1 MLTRIQMLIWWTTNT
16 MFFYITIPCTR
27 KYTNDRNEHL
37 LCRVSQEAL
46 TLMALDMSLLCLCI
60 FVFLYHNTMHQEDRN
75 EHLLCR
81 VSQEALTLMAL
92 DMSLLCLCIFYV
104 LCCLLQ
110 DCCPAP
116 SVPRPPRPRRVPW
129 SSSAVHSPTWMNR
142 FLHPVRYAFLSTQL
156 LMNKHWWKL
165 DQVWLSLISWHDP
178 WVSDSWILETLPW
191 DSNACRVEVVKGI
204 KI

>member
-81 VSQEALTLMAL
+81 VSQEALTHPPFLGHPGPCVYPAHPLQCIAL
-92 DMSLLCLCIFYV
+92 PGWIDFCIQFV
-104 LCCLLQ
+104 M
-110 DCCPAP
+110 
-116 SVPRPPRPRRVPW
+116 R
-129 SSSAVHSPTWMNR
+129 
-142 FLHPVRYAFLSTQL
+142 AFLRNSWWINTDENL
-156 LMNKHWWKL
+156 TKSGCHWYL
-165 DQVWLSLISWHDP
+165 DTIPELVTLGFWRHC
-178 WVSDSWILETLPW
+178 LETPIHVGLGW
-191 DSNACRVEVVKGI
+191 
-204 KI
+204 

>member
-81 VSQEALTLMAL
+81 VSQEALTHPPFLGHPGPCVYPAHPLQCIAL
-92 DMSLLCLCIFYV
+92 PGWIDLCIQFV
-104 LCCLLQ
+104 M
-110 DCCPAP
+110 
-116 SVPRPPRPRRVPW
+116 RVI
-129 SSSAVHSPTWMNR
+129 STQQLMNR
-142 FLHPVRYAFLSTQL
+142 
-156 LMNKHWWKL
+156 HWWKL
-165 DQVWLSLISWHDP
+165 DQVWLSLISWHDT